1 MYSILLTLKI
11 WISFLVC
18 SAVQILLFFPNSIC
32 QVIIVKEQC
41 TSIIIT
47 IKAFIELTVGCS
59 HRSQL
64 LNLRNS
70 LLRIKSCEVNSSKLS
85 LKTIHT
91 TIELVVVVHVVVE
104 AIGAVT
110 VYHWILFLILIHE
123 L

>member
-41 TSIIIT
+41 TGIIIT
-47 IKAFIELTVGCS
+47 IEAFIELAICCS
-59 HRSQL
+59 HCSQL
-64 LNLRNS
+64 LNLCNS
-70 LLRIKSCEVNSSKLS
+70 LFRIKSCEVNSSELS
-85 LKTIHT
+85 FKTVHA

-104 AIGAVT
+104 AIDAAT
-110 VYHWILFLILIHE
+110 IYHWVLLFVLIHE
-123 L
+123 F